1 MKTKEEAYEKI
12 IDINRN
18 NEYTTG
24 NLLDYDYFK
33 KYYKLIAID
42 LSKQQVLQENEDLIQ
57 QINFIGRLTEAAN
70 VFIIIKKK
78 KKKPFQNFLK
88 ILLMYCIVNI
98 NMENQKI
105 INVLNKDDTDS
116 KHFATKKWYIIN
128 DENNTNYGVN
138 KDTGEDNLSTIKYD
152 TRVLKTNLCDYAE
165 AYILVNGTIR
175 AAAADANTRLALKNC
190 APFTKCN
197 LEINDEHVD
206 TAENLDIVMPM
217 YNLIE
222 YSDNY
227 QDSPA
232 TVYQYKRDEPPEA
245 NTINDLTTDTSSS
258 FKYKVEL
265 LGNPVVHNNI
275 ARRNVKVVVT
285 LKYLSNFF
293 RSLEMPL
300 INCKIKFNFAWK
312 KECVL
317 SNQAGDAVFTINDTQ
332 LYVPV
337 VTLSKED
344 NKDFIEKQNKGFQRS
359 IYWNEYKTKELNSD
373 ADANVFKYI
382 NLDPSFQGVNRM
394 FVVAYS
400 RVDGQPDRNS
410 QQKYYLPRI
419 DLNKYHVIIDRKKF
433 YDNPIESDVEKYRE
447 LKKVMIGKGEDYTT
461 GSLYDYNYI
470 KKHYKIV
477 AVDLSKQKELDA
489 DPRAIQQ
496 IEFKYML
503 RTNSTIYWV
512 LEKSKETILEFYK
525 GTVKVY

>member
-1 MKTKEEAYEKI
+1 
-12 IDINRN
+12 
-18 NEYTTG
+18 
-24 NLLDYDYFK
+24 
-33 KYYKLIAID
+33 
-42 LSKQQVLQENEDLIQ
+42 
-57 QINFIGRLTEAAN
+57 
-70 VFIIIKKK
+70 
-78 KKKPFQNFLK
+78 
-88 ILLMYCIVNI
+88 
-98 NMENQKI
+98 MENQKI
-105 INVLNKDDTDS
+105 INLLDKIDTDS
-116 KHFATKKWYIIN
+116 KHFSTKKWYIIN

-138 KDTGEDNLSTIKYD
+138 KDTGANNPDTIKYD
-152 TRVLKTNLCDYAE
+152 TRVLKPNLCDYAE
-165 AYILVNGTIR
+165 AYILVDGTIR
-175 AAAADANTRLALKNC
+175 GTGGNNNTRLALKKC

-197 LEINDEHVD
+197 LEINDDHVD
-206 TAENLDIVMPM
+206 TAENLDITMPM

-227 QDSPA
+227 QDSSA
-232 TVYQYKRDEPPEA
+232 TLYQHKRDEPPEA
-245 NTINDLTTDTSSS
+245 NAINDLTTDTSSS

-265 LGNPVVHNNI
+265 LGNPVLDGNI
-275 ARRNVKVVVT
+275 AKRSVKVVVP

-300 INCKIKFNFAWK
+300 INCKIKLNLTWK

-317 SNQAGDAVFTINDTQ
+317 STDAGDAVFIINDTKM
-332 LYVPV
+332 YVPV

-344 NKDFIEKQNKGFQRS
+344 NKDFIEQQNKGFQRS
-359 IYWNEYKTKELNSD
+359 IYWNEYKTKEINEN

-382 NLDPSFQGVNRM
+382 NLDPSFQGVNRL
-394 FVVAYS
+394 FVMAYN
-400 RVDGQPDRNS
+400 RANGQPTRNG

-419 DLNKYHVIIDRKKF
+419 DLEKYNVIIDGRNF
-433 YDNPIESDVEKYRE
+433 YDNQIENDIEKYRE

-461 GSLYDYNYI
+461 GSLLDFNYFD
-470 KKHYKIV
+470 KHYKLV

-503 RTNSTIYWV
+503 GTNSTIYWV